1 MQECLDNGL
10 QLGWLIVPKTQE
22 VEIYRRDR
30 VIECLQSPSTLSG
43 EDILPKLL
51 VNLPLIAFF
60 SYTSF
65 FVSQLLLRWAMP
77 TLQGF
82 D

>member
-1 MQECLDNGL
+1 MQEYLDNGL

-30 VIECLQSPSTLSG
+30 VVEYLESPRILSS
-43 EDILPKLL
+43 EDILPELL

-65 FVSQLLLRWAMP
+65 FVSQLSLR
-77 TLQGF
+77 
-82 D
+82 